1 MAHPVK
7 KHGES
12 YTKKLHLLSSSNEQE
27 FVLPN
32 IIRTGIHR
40 CEGTGVRNTEM
51 TAQYR
56 TRIRS
61 GYAGCGQVAAYNIK
75 GEARTAGNK
84 QC

>member
-12 YTKKLHLLSSSNEQE
+12 YTKKLHLLNSSNEQA

-32 IIRTGIHR
+32 IIRTSIHR

-51 TAQYR
+51 AAQYR
-56 TRIRS
+56 K
-61 GYAGCGQVAAYNIK
+61 GYAPVTLGMDRLQLTI
-75 GEARTAGNK
+75 
-84 QC
+84 

>member
-12 YTKKLHLLSSSNEQE
+12 YTKKLHLLSSSNEQA
-27 FVLPN
+27 FVLPK

-51 TAQYR
+51 AAQYR
-56 TRIRS
+56 K
-61 GYAGCGQVAAYNIK
+61 GYAPVTLGMDRLQLTI
-75 GEARTAGNK
+75 
-84 QC
+84 

>member
-12 YTKKLHLLSSSNEQE
+12 YTKKLHLLSSSNEQA

-51 TAQYR
+51 AAQYR
-56 TRIRS
+56 K
-61 GYAGCGQVAAYNIK
+61 A
-75 GEARTAGNK
+75 
-84 QC
+84 